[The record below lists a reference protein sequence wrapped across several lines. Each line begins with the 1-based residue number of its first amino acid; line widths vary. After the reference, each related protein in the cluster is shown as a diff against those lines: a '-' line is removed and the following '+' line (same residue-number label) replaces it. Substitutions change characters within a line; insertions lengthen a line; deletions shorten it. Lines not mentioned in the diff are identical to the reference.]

1 MEKHSVGLF
10 ICLFV
15 LENFIEKKKY
25 IYIYCAKLLIEHDYI
40 ATVVCMSLVCLTF
53 WTLSVIRNL
62 NILTRLL
69 D

>member
-1 MEKHSVGLF
+1 LF
-10 ICLFV
+10 IFLIV
-15 LENFIEKKKY
+15 LENFIEKKKIY